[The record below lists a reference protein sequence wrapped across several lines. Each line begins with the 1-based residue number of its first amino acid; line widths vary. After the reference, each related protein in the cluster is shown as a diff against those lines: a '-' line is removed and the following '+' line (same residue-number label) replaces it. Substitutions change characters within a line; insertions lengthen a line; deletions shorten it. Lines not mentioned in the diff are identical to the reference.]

1 MADKP
6 LKRPL
11 QYILASDAEHAKY
24 RFYYPERDE
33 DDTY

>member
-1 MADKP
+1 MSEMP

-11 QYILASDAEHAKY
+11 QYTIASDAEHAKY

-33 DDTY
+33 DAAY